1 MSREKGLLTRRW
13 TDVGREREGL
23 EAEKIV

>member
-1 MSREKGLLTRRW
+1 MDREKGLLTKRW